1 MRFILTIVLFNFFFI
16 NFAFS
21 NDINKIEIIGN
32 QRLSIETIKVIG
44 NINLED
50 NFNEEKLN
58 DLTKKL
64 YESNFFSDLSVKFDE
79 NILTIS
85 LSENP
90 IIENIEIEGVKMNS
104 MKEFI
109 LENISLKN
117 RKPFTNDLLKSDLE
131 FINNVL
137 KTNGFYFA
145 QVKNIIS
152 KNNELNTIKLN
163 FSVDQGSR
171 AKIKKINFIGDKKI
185 KDKKLLEII
194 ASEEHKFWK
203 FISNNVYLDQSRV
216 NLDKRLIENYY
227 KNLGY
232 YNVKVLSSYAE
243 LNNYGNF
250 NLIYNI
256 NAGDYYYFNN
266 LILNLPSD
274 YNPEDF
280 IEIQSFLKKL
290 KGEKYS
296 IDEFN
301 KILIDIETIA
311 SLNLYDFIDAKVEET
326 IVNDNKLDL
335 IFNITDSSSF
345 YVEKINILGNYT
357 TIEEVIRNKLIVDE
371 GDPLNQILYNK
382 SLDNIRSLRIFKNV
396 NSVIKD
402 GSNLNLKEIDI
413 TVEEMPTGEISLAA
427 GVGTS
432 GTSVGAGIMEK
443 NFLGR
448 GINLKSKLEISDD
461 SIKGQ
466 FVYSKPNFGYTENT
480 LSTSLRAIT
489 TDFLTDYG
497 YKVSELGFFIGTEFE
512 QFENL
517 NFSPS
522 LSLSKE
528 NLETNSNA
536 SSNLKKQEGNYL
548 DLFFN
553 YGLDYDLRN
562 SKFRP
567 SAGNRIIFD
576 QQLPLLFDG
585 KEITN
590 TIILDNYKKLSD
602 QSDMV
607 GRASLYLKAVNSF
620 SSDDVRISKRAT
632 VPYNRLRGFE
642 NGKIG
647 PIDNND
653 FIGGN
658 YVSTINLSTNLPFI
672 LPTIETLDFSFFVDV
687 ANVWG
692 VDFDNT
698 IDDSNAIRS
707 ASGIGLDLLTPI
719 GPLNFSLAHPIT
731 KKNTDQT
738 ESFRF
743 NLGTTF

>member
-21 NDINKIEIIGN
+21 NDINKIKIIGN

-145 QVKNIIS
+145 QVKNTIS

-448 GINLKSKLEISDD
+448 GINLKSNLEISDD

>member
-1 MRFILTIVLFNFFFI
+1 
-16 NFAFS
+16 
-21 NDINKIEIIGN
+21 
-32 QRLSIETIKVIG
+32 
-44 NINLED
+44 
-50 NFNEEKLN
+50 
-58 DLTKKL
+58 
-64 YESNFFSDLSVKFDE
+64 
-79 NILTIS
+79 
-85 LSENP
+85 
-90 IIENIEIEGVKMNS
+90 MNS

-448 GINLKSKLEISDD
+448 GINLKSNLEISDD

>member
-1 MRFILTIVLFNFFFI
+1 MRFILTIILFNFFFI

-21 NDINKIEIIGN
+21 NDINKIKIIGN

-448 GINLKSKLEISDD
+448 GINLKSNLEISDD